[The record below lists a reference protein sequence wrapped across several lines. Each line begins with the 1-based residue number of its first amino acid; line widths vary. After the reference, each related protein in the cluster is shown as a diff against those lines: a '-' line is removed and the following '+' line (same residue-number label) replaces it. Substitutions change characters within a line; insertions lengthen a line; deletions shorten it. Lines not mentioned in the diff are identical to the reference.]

1 MSCRI
6 YIWKVRVYMSL
17 KKSDVIFLP
26 ESKILAENEFLL
38 SPVTEEMALA
48 LDIMMYN
55 GALRL
60 SEHIKRMPGVSK
72 KVTQEMDKYLK
83 EIYG

>member
-1 MSCRI
+1 
-6 YIWKVRVYMSL
+6 MSL
-17 KKSDVIFLP
+17 KKNDVIFLP
-26 ESKILAENEFLL
+26 ESKILAENEFEFT
-38 SPVTEEMALA
+38 VYNDQTALA